1 MAQPSDK
8 SIPDQLE
15 VEVLEDNFA
24 VKTKEEVKRI
34 FEKSEIAAMK
44 SRYFDQMQFLDA
56 RVSLANA
63 LKAAVQDTDDP
74 LTNIKNVLDGMGE
87 NTDFGEATVKSLKA
101 TSSTLMQK
109 INRGFELVEEYVYGF
124 DFQDVGRMAYYDQH
138 GLFVY
143 DRPLK
148 PTERQTSVLSLKT
161 KIA

>member
-74 LTNIKNVLDGMGE
+74 LTNIKNVLDG
-87 NTDFGEATVKSLKA
+87 
-101 TSSTLMQK
+101 
-109 INRGFELVEEYVYGF
+109 
-124 DFQDVGRMAYYDQH
+124 
-138 GLFVY
+138 
-143 DRPLK
+143 
-148 PTERQTSVLSLKT
+148 
-161 KIA
+161 